1 MSIEKA
7 ILLVDDEAIIIFA
20 LRQELRAE
28 IGPNYRYEI
37 ALSAAEGLAVID
49 ELSAEGVRVILVV
62 SDWQMPGMKGDEF
75 LTKVRSMHPEVKTI
89 MVSGQIDEDR
99 LKKLNSSGVLDL
111 FMSKPWDS
119 SRLAEEC
126 RRLLAETP
134 AS

>member
-1 MSIEKA
+1 MSIDKA

-37 ALSAAEGLAVID
+37 ALSAAEGLEVID

-62 SDWQMPGMKGDEF
+62 SDWLMPGMRGDEF
-75 LTKVRSMHPEVKTI
+75 LTKVREMHPEVKTI
-89 MVSGQIDEDR
+89 MVSGQIDEDQ

-111 FMSKPWDS
+111 FMSKPWNS
-119 SRLAEEC
+119 SRLAKEC
-126 RRLLAETP
+126 RRLLAEISAT
-134 AS
+134 

>member
-1 MSIEKA
+1 VSIDKA

-37 ALSAAEGLAVID
+37 ALSAAEGLEVID

-62 SDWQMPGMKGDEF
+62 SDWLMPGMRGDEF
-75 LTKVRSMHPEVKTI
+75 LTKVREMHPEVKTI
-89 MVSGQIDEDR
+89 MVSGQIDEDQ

-111 FMSKPWDS
+111 FMSKPWNS
-119 SRLAEEC
+119 SRLAKEC
-126 RRLLAETP
+126 RRLLAEISAT
-134 AS
+134 